1 MIGKVKLR
9 ILDEVSCI
17 FVGLHGD
24 HITKLYE
31 QFGVH
36 VPGYFFQPLFKLGRW
51 DGKVRYFQNTGKT
64 YIYLLEQILPKVKNW
79 GYQVEIEDLR
89 TASVVYPD
97 PIDVNLFSH
106 INHAETGKPTVLREH
121 QAEAVNALINN
132 GHGVVIAATGAGKTI
147 LCASLCH
154 VYGQHGIKTITIV
167 PSQDLIKQTKAD
179 YVTYLGAEN
188 VGEYSGTKKD
198 TDKQHVVSTWQ
209 ALKNNP
215 KIVQMFQMVIVDECL
230 AGNTAITMADGTTK
244 AISNVEPGDVVV
256 TYNEQSGAYE
266 PNVVI
271 KRHENLSV
279 SSTEKMYRLNFDNG
293 TTLEVTGNHK
303 ILTSDGYV
311 RADELTPL
319 HEVLSPN

>member
-1 MIGKVKLR
+1 MKVKLR

-36 VPGYFFQPLFKLGRW
+36 APGYFFQPLFKLGRW
-51 DGKVRYFQNTGKT
+51 DGKIRYFQNTGKT
-64 YIYLLEQILPKVKNW
+64 YIYLLDKILPKVKQW
-79 GYQVEIEDLR
+79 GYDITIEDLR
-89 TASVVYPD
+89 EGDIVFPD
-97 PIDVNLFSH
+97 LIDNKLFSH
-106 INHAETGKPTVLREH
+106 INHVDTGEPTILRDH
-121 QAEAVNALINN
+121 QVEAVNALITA

-147 LCASLCH
+147 LCAALCH
-154 VYGQHGIKTITIV
+154 VYGQHEIKTLTIV

-179 YVTYLGAEN
+179 YITYGLD
-188 VGEYSGTKKD
+188 VGEYSGTNK
-198 TDKQHVVSTWQ
+198 TLEHQHVVSTWQ

-215 KIVQMFQMVIVDECL
+215 KVVQMFQMVIVDECL